1 MPFTA
6 QEILQDVRNT
16 LQDTDFTRWT
26 LNELRLYLNDGLRE
40 IAFHKPTACSDTVEL
55 SMSAGTLQTL
65 GEGQSLIRAIRNI
78 TSAPGANPRVGGMI
92 ISPTSRAVLDS
103 QFANWHDTNSV
114 PFSDTVVHVVFD
126 PMAPREFY
134 VYPGNDGTGLIEAVI
149 GLIPDAIAAPAN
161 PNDIAEYTANVDIDY
176 IYKSVLRD
184 YILSRCF
191 EKDSASQAAAQR
203 AVAHKNSFMQAL
215 GVKQQID
222 STAQIN
228 TTDDKPLG

>member
-6 QEILQDVRNT
+6 QDILQDVRTT

-40 IAFHKPTACSDTVEL
+40 IAFHKPTACSATVEL
-55 SMSAGTLQTL
+55 SMSAGTLQEL
-65 GEGQSLIRAIRNI
+65 DEGQSLIRAIRNI
-78 TSAPGANPRVGGMI
+78 TSVAGANPRVGGLM

-149 GLIPDAIAAPAN
+149 GRTPDAIAEPAN
-161 PNDIAEYTANVDIDY
+161 PHLIDSYTANVDIDH
-176 IYKSVLRD
+176 IYRSVLRD
-184 YILSRCF
+184 YILGRCF
-191 EKDSASQAAAQR
+191 EKDAASPGAAQR
-203 AVAHKNSFMQAL
+203 AMAHKQSFMQAL
-215 GVKQQID
+215 GIKQQID
-222 STAQIN
+222 STAQVN